1 MYKVSGRRPL
11 IVWWWTEYVIP
22 ADREVAIAS
31 DWGKRTHN
39 KLGGGFQNIEPQYL
53 SII

>member
-1 MYKVSGRRPL
+1 MYKVSWRRPL
-11 IVWWWTEYVIP
+11 IVWWWTVYVIP

-31 DWGKRTHN
+31 DWGKGH
-39 KLGGGFQNIEPQYL
+39 KLDGGFQNIEPKYL